1 MPYPLLSGTHL
12 RLAAALRLPTFHGA
26 GQVRLKRSVLVLDR
40 QRTVRHVLFPVGD
53 IPHAVQEARRLARTL
68 AAGHVRP

>member
-1 MPYPLLSGTHL
+1 M
-12 RLAAALRLPTFHGA
+12 
-26 GQVRLKRSVLVLDR
+26 RLKRSVLVLDR

-53 IPHAVQEARRLARTL
+53 IPYAVQEARRLARAL

>member
-1 MPYPLLSGTHL
+1 MPYPLLSDTHL